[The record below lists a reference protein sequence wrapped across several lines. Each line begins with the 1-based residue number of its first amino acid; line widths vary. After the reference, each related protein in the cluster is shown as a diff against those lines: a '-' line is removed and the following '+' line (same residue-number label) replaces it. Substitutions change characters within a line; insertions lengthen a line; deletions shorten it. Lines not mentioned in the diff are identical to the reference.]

1 MLNPYRS
8 YRGKTGTK
16 QLTQE
21 AEGGASC
28 VSFKRPDT
36 VQAPRPLC
44 LRVSSPVTIFLGRCG
59 SRTCHAHA
67 GAGLGERWAGSLVRL
82 QDPGGYSDLGPGSP
96 RAHTPRALVTV
107 CCSLLNVLSSSG
119 EIFCKR

>member
-1 MLNPYRS
+1 M
-8 YRGKTGTK
+8 GTK

-36 VQAPRPLC
+36 VQAPRPVSQGEFSSHGSSFAGVAPGPATHTQVLDS
-44 LRVSSPVTIFLGRCG
+44 LRGGWAPWSVC
-59 SRTCHAHA
+59 RT
-67 GAGLGERWAGSLVRL
+67 
-82 QDPGGYSDLGPGSP
+82 QGGYSDLGPGSP
-96 RAHTPRALVTV
+96 RAQIPRALGPV

-119 EIFCKR
+119 EMFCKR

>member
-1 MLNPYRS
+1 MLNPYRP
-8 YRGKTGTK
+8 YREKTGTK

-44 LRVSSPVTIFLGRCG
+44 LRVSSPVTDLPWQ
-59 SRTCHAHA
+59 
-67 GAGLGERWAGSLVRL
+67 LWL
-82 QDPGGYSDLGPGSP
+82 QDLP
-96 RAHTPRALVTV
+96 RTRRCWT
-107 CCSLLNVLSSSG
+107 G
-119 EIFCKR
+119 